1 MEGNKVNVQSVLKE
15 IGFTKHNLWS
25 ISETEDYYRNG
36 ALIWNATNSEWT
48 QGYDYLHQEFS
59 EEMCRQEYLEDKTD
73 ACKYTYFEDAY
84 PFILFLT
91 PPSQLSDEFKEFF
104 TVQPSDERTTSANL
118 CVDKDGDYAFWYCS
132 RGVPSK
138 GLPSPEVLL
147 SEKPETP
154 DELAGEVVYLITR
167 SSDFNRNRN
176 LMATGNLTESDF
188 NVWLKDFSSQIM
200 EKVLKENPE
209 LARLMESSSP
219 SLTQNPT
226 I

>member
-1 MEGNKVNVQSVLKE
+1 MNVQSVLKK

-36 ALIWNATNSEWT
+36 TLIWNENKADWT
-48 QGYDYLHQEFS
+48 SYPYDYLHQEFT
-59 EEMCRQEYLEDKTD
+59 EAMTD
-73 ACKYTYFEDAY
+73 DSKYTYFEDAY

-154 DELAGEVVYLITR
+154 DELAEEVVYLITR